1 MSNNRI
7 KELRNSKRI
16 SLRALS
22 QETGLDWS
30 TICAMENGR
39 REVNMRF
46 AEKLS
51 DYFNVS
57 VDYLL
62 GRCSKPHSTKESE
75 ETNTEE
81 IESNTIKNQT
91 LKSES
96 KEQGKSTITGT
107 KTIEDG
113 KYSIK
118 SAIDESYVLD
128 ICDVSKENGKNYK
141 LVVVAMN

>member
-75 ETNTEE
+75 D
-81 IESNTIKNQT
+81 
-91 LKSES
+91 LKSDLLKCVLLLEV
-96 KEQGKSTITGT
+96 
-107 KTIEDG
+107 DG
-113 KYSIK
+113 KNTKKQVRDNLKEIIAKYFK
-118 SAIDESYVLD
+118 EDDE
-128 ICDVSKENGKNYK
+128 IWK
-141 LVVVAMN
+141 LK